1 MISGLGLHSGAPCRV
16 RLHVAEGGV
25 RFRRGGRE
33 VAAKLE
39 HVTDTQRCTT
49 LSEGS
54 ARVALVEHLLAALH
68 VRGWWQGLVIEAS
81 ADELPI
87 LDGSAAPWLPLID
100 ELGPPPPP
108 PQGLRVEKPFSFSL
122 GETRF
127 TITPG
132 PTSLSASIHFPHP
145 AVGRQHWRGAP
156 ETYDTLLSA
165 RTFGFLSE
173 LEALRARGLA
183 TAAGLENAIVFG
195 DEASLQ
201 PLRSPDE
208 PVRHKALDWLGDSF
222 LLGRPLLGALEVVR
236 GSHGAHIAFLRALTR
251 ASQASS
257 TPLTPEPTSAS
268 TSEPAPAQAPGESP

>member
-1 MISGLGLHSGAPCRV
+1 MGLHSGAFCRV
-16 RLHVAEGGV
+16 HLHLSEGGV
-25 RFRRGGRE
+25 RFRRGGGE
-33 VAAKLE
+33 VLAKLE

-49 LSEGS
+49 LGGGS
-54 ARVALVEHLLAALH
+54 ARVGMVEHLLAALH
-68 VRGWWQGLVIEAS
+68 VRGWWRGLVIEAS

-108 PQGLRVEKPFSFSL
+108 PQGLRVEKPFSLSL
-122 GETRF
+122 GETRL

-132 PTSLSASIHFPHP
+132 PPSLSVRIHFPHP

-156 ETYDTLLSA
+156 ATYDALLPA

-173 LEALRARGLA
+173 LQALRALGLA
-183 TAAGLENAIVFG
+183 TAAGPENAIVFG

-236 GSHGAHIAFLRALTR
+236 GSHGAHVAFLRALTR
-251 ASQASS
+251 ASS
-257 TPLTPEPTSAS
+257 THSAPES
-268 TSEPAPAQAPGESP
+268 APAQTPGESL